1 MNKRKKPFGFSKKL
15 MAMLVSLMLIF
26 VGVTAFAATGG
37 LETTVAA
44 LTGSNSSDVEYT
56 TVGGSWTQ
64 VDDKTWKHLNADGE
78 ADDITLVKNGDEWE
92 YLFTVQDDTADYY
105 GWEDAVPTGYE
116 VDGKGERANPATNI
130 DSADFSITNKE
141 TDYEQPDYGAITL
154 KKVIAGDAADANQ
167 NFKFTITLSSSDT
180 TIAKKLSGNVTF
192 GDTSFTDGVAT
203 VYLKGGESVSLTD
216 IPATVEYK
224 ISEEAVSGYTTTIS
238 GGTASDSDV
247 NTVTGTITKDTTDE
261 VTYTNTK
268 ESSGGGEDPSAP
280 TGSFKLKKV
289 TVNGTDT
296 DEFSFA
302 AALTNLSANTDYTIT
317 ITKQSDSTAEVTEED
332 ITATSN
338 AAGIAYVELQLKN
351 GETAEF
357 KALPIG
363 SKYQIK
369 EASSDYTASFEIT
382 DEADENKLIASMSRK
397 ENFEANQEL
406 STANETLDENEQALI
421 TFTNSKP
428 EVKEDAVNI
437 EVTKN
442 WVDDGNSGSTRPENI
457 TVRLYQ
463 STDESEDGDMIATA
477 QLDNDSEWKTTF
489 AELDETDEV
498 GNTYYYT
505 VKEDAVTGYETTI
518 AKDDSTGNFTITNT
532 LSNVKTGNLLLSKTI
547 DGHNAD
553 VSKEFRFDI
562 TILDKDAAPLEGTY
576 VLDSDNGTKTGTIYF
591 DSEGCG
597 TISLKGGESA
607 YIVGLPE
614 GTTYTVKETS
624 YTDWTASLLDDTT
637 LTGTIKADE
646 TSNVSVKNTYVE
658 KHELTVSKTVTG
670 SMGDKTKDFSFEL
683 SLTPADG
690 TTIPETLT
698 YEKDGAEATVTKSD
712 DVYSFTLSHGESI
725 KFKNIP
731 YGCTYTV
738 SEKDGVSNG
747 YTVTSDKPNG
757 TIEDDTAVTF
767 TNTKNG
773 TVPTLADMNVVIP
786 LLLVIAGIA
795 GLIAVKFGSRKKGNA
810 SK

>member
-130 DSADFSITNKE
+130 DSADFSITNTE

-238 GGTASDSDV
+238 GGTASSEE

-317 ITKQSDSTAEVTEED
+317 ITKQSDSAAEVTEEN

-382 DEADENKLIASMSRK
+382 DEADENNLIASMSRK

-489 AELDETDEV
+489 AELDKTDEV

-532 LSNVKTGNLLLSKTI
+532 LSNVKTGDLLLSKTI

-553 VSKEFRFDI
+553 ESKEFRFDI

-576 VLDSDNGTKTGTIYF
+576 VLDSDKGTKTGTIYF

-725 KFKNIP
+725 TFKNIP

-747 YTVTSDKPNG
+747 YTVTSDKPSG

-786 LLLVIAGIA
+786 LILVIAGIA